1 MDKFDILH
9 KYNRLVRR
17 DLAEPLTCTDGF
29 EYTVKLGPDGDPV
42 LHCYLC
48 GGRLTPGEKMYAEL
62 LEVVEERLK

>member
-17 DLAEPLTCTDGF
+17 DLATALTCGEDSW

-48 GGRLTPGEKMYAEL
+48 GGRLTPGERMYEEL
-62 LEVVEERLK
+62 QKVVEKQ